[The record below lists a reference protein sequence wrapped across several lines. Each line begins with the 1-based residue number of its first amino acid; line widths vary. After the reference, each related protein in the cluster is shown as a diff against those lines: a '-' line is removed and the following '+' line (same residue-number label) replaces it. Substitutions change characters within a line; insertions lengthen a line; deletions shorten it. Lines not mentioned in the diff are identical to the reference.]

1 MVGFFESKEGDK
13 SMARLIAFVAMC
25 SGVALAAAGVI
36 LKEGNYVAMGAGLIG
51 SAEALKV
58 VQKTVEK

>member
-1 MVGFFESKEGDK
+1 
-13 SMARLIAFVAMC
+13 MARLIAFVAMC
-25 SGVALAAAGVI
+25 SGVALATAGVF